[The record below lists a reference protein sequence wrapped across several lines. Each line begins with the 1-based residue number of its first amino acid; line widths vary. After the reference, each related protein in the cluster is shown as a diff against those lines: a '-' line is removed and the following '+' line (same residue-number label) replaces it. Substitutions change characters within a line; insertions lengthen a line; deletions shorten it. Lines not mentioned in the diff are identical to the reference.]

1 VGHSSNFQTFTYNF
15 AIARYSTAGTLDTS
29 FGSGGKVTTPIGN
42 PSVAYARSVK
52 LQTDRKIVAAGYI
65 SNSTSYFD
73 FALVRYNINGSLDT
87 SFGLGGKVITPVG
100 NAEDVACAV
109 AIQPDDKIVAAGF
122 TNTTPSGQDFAL
134 VRYIGKTSQ
143 QQFNFDGDGKTDI
156 SIFRPSVGQWW
167 YQQSSD
173 NVTKAFTFG
182 TSTDKIVPADYDGD
196 GKTDIAFFRPSTGEW
211 FVLRSSNLTFYSA
224 PFGNSTDKVAPGDF
238 DGDGKADLAVYRGSQ
253 GVWFILKSSD
263 NGVLTVPFG
272 ISQDVPE
279 VADYDGDGNADVAVF
294 RPSGG
299 SGNAE
304 WWILRSSNNS
314 VFATPFGSA
323 SDKPVPADY
332 TGDGKADVAFYR
344 PLTSEWFVLRSED
357 LSFYAAPFGANGDT
371 PVAGDYDG
379 DGKVDLAVFRPSS
392 ATWFVLKSTG
402 GTLIQGFGV
411 TGDIPV
417 PSAFVP

>member
-272 ISQDVPE
+272 ISQDIPE
-279 VADYDGDGNADVAVF
+279 VADYD
-294 RPSGG
+294 
-299 SGNAE
+299 
-304 WWILRSSNNS
+304 
-314 VFATPFGSA
+314 
-323 SDKPVPADY
+323 
-332 TGDGKADVAFYR
+332 GDGKADVAFYR